1 MVWIWI
7 TSYIQST
14 QPGIIRY
21 NIYWCKQLLLC
32 IYVVCSYNRTGV
44 NNSTTIPSTQ
54 SNGHFLDVPG
64 CSRFITNIGL
74 SVGIP
79 TPTDHSGI
87 STDKI
92 NETQLIK
99 LMFKKEYVFIWQK
112 GTPGRSTFVKPT
124 LQNEWLRKYWQ
135 TGRVGVDWL
144 ASCEPDEHTEIFIMS
159 FIFRYY
165 PSLKFTTQPLA
176 LSCCFNVTINL
187 EFI

>member
-1 MVWIWI
+1 MLNLFAI
-7 TSYIQST
+7 SYKLQFTIRCKEFNNNNVTT
-14 QPGIIRY
+14 Q
-21 NIYWCKQLLLC
+21 CECFL
-32 IYVVCSYNRTGV
+32 GV
-44 NNSTTIPSTQ
+44 L
-54 SNGHFLDVPG
+54 GG
-64 CSRFITNIGL
+64 SRFITNIGL

-79 TPTDHSGI
+79 TSTDLSGI
-87 STDKI
+87 LTDKI

-165 PSLKFTTQPLA
+165 PTLKFTIKRSPLM
-176 LSCCFNVTINL
+176 SNKNIVPINRYLL
-187 EFI
+187 EIWNILNFMHYGRM

>member
-1 MVWIWI
+1 MPAIA
-7 TSYIQST
+7 S
-14 QPGIIRY
+14 
-21 NIYWCKQLLLC
+21 LC
-32 IYVVCSYNRTGV
+32 GYNRTGV
-44 NNSTTIPSTQ
+44 NNSPTIYRPLNQMGISWMSQ
-54 SNGHFLDVPG
+54 VAV
-64 CSRFITNIGL
+64 RFITNIGL

-79 TPTDHSGI
+79 TPTDLSGI

-165 PSLKFTTQPLA
+165 PSLKFTTQPSAPVL
-176 LSCCFNVTINL
+176 LFQCYD
-187 EFI
+187 